1 MALTKL
7 NSASVIDRLPTGSV
21 IQTVQNT
28 TSSEMTATD
37 SYSDTGLSVQITPTS
52 SSNKILV
59 MFSQSI
65 FFQTNGCSV
74 RLLRDSTAIII
85 PTTNYQYHDT
95 GSSSTA
101 MRTVLTHHFLIT
113 QQPQVQQLI
122 KHKSFVMV
130 LLLLRLILRVNLHI
144 LQLWRSKSNGQSI

>member
-7 NSASVIDRLPTGSV
+7 NSSSVIDRLPTGSV
-21 IQTVQNT
+21 IQTVQST

-37 SYSDTGLSVQITPTS
+37 SYSDTGLSLQITPTS

-74 RLLRDSTAIII
+74 RLLRDSTAIIV

-95 GSSSTA
+95 GSGSTA
-101 MRTVLTHHFLIT
+101 MRTVLTHHFLDNPTTTSATTYKTQIIRHGSTSVKANIESQPAYIT
-113 QQPQVQQLI
+113 AMEI
-122 KHKSFVMV
+122 K
-130 LLLLRLILRVNLHI
+130 
-144 LQLWRSKSNGQSI
+144 Q

>member
-1 MALTKL
+1 MPLTKL
-7 NSASVIDRLPTGSV
+7 NSASVIERLPVGSV
-21 IQTVQNT
+21 LQTVQNT

-95 GSSSTA
+95 GSGSTA
-101 MRTVLTHHFLIT
+101 MRTVLTHHFLDDPQTTSAIT
-113 QQPQVQQLI
+113 YKTQIIRHLTVSVKANIESQPAYITVQEI
-122 KHKSFVMV
+122 K
-130 LLLLRLILRVNLHI
+130 
-144 LQLWRSKSNGQSI
+144 G